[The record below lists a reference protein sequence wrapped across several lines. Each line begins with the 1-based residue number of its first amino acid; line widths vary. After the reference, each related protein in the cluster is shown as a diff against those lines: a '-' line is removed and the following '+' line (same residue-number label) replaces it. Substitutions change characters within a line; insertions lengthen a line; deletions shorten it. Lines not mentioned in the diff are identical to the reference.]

1 METAKGA
8 NRKIKNQAEYSGP
21 SWNLARNTSEIVWGK
36 SYCFVIFVK
45 KNFKKNFQNNF
56 QKSIL
61 LFHLKD
67 LLQELQLGSLKVLDV
82 LHAYQWKALES
93 NEKLNNIVWVRN
105 IINFISQLAHFIAIL
120 TFIDFPTNIITKY
133 TTLYCWFEFARKI
146 YTYLF
151 LVYRRSRS
159 LGSNFRCIAKWSKRS
174 STWHSF
180 KCQRMQF
187 CAKLWQYSRYIL
199 MHYNYPLNVI
209 IFKFFLT

>member
-1 METAKGA
+1 MLCHFC
-8 NRKIKNQAEYSGP
+8 Q
-21 SWNLARNTSEIVWGK
+21 
-36 SYCFVIFVK
+36 

-105 IINFISQLAHFIAIL
+105 IINFISQLAHFIA
-120 TFIDFPTNIITKY
+120 TYFYRFSHKY
-133 TTLYCWFEFARKI
+133 YYKVLLLYTAGLNSLARYI
-146 YTYLF
+146 PTYLF

-159 LGSNFRCIAKWSKRS
+159 LGSNFRCIAK
-174 STWHSF
+174 
-180 KCQRMQF
+180 
-187 CAKLWQYSRYIL
+187 
-199 MHYNYPLNVI
+199 
-209 IFKFFLT
+209 